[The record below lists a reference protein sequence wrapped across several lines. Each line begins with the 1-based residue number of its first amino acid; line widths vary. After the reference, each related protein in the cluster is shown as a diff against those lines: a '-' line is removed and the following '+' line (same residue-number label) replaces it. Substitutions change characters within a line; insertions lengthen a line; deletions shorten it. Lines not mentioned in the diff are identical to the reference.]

1 MKETIE
7 KINEYMAKNYRPC
20 IDEKKKDFF
29 NLMDGSMTCGR
40 CGKKLKGFKMLIHF
54 HI

>member
-7 KINEYMAKNYRPC
+7 KVNKYMAEYYIQP